1 MGALLHCPWYAVRTR
16 QPIEVTIGILARMK
30 TVVGIRLHSLMFSA
44 GQGVPVVGM
53 SYDIKVDSFLKYIG
67 CSTCLQLRSVK
78 TDELCRMIDMCM
90 SGVLDGEVSRNA
102 KLLREREHE
111 NVRGAA
117 ALLGMNDKKK
127 DGETA

>member
-1 MGALLHCPWYAVRTR
+1 MELLEERIR
-16 QPIEVTIGILARMK
+16 RDG
-30 TVVGIRLHSLMFSA
+30 VVKSE
-44 GQGVPVVGM
+44 GVL
-53 SYDIKVDSFLKYIG
+53 KVDSFLKYIG